1 MKNSGKRYAIYR
13 EHIKIGVREMDI
25 KTMLEASIEVNGM
38 RDKTTV
44 TLSQILD
51 RKIAIMQKEEYER
64 WKIRN

>member
-1 MKNSGKRYAIYR
+1 
-13 EHIKIGVREMDI
+13 MDI

-51 RKIAIMQKEEYER
+51 KKIAILQKEEYER
-64 WKIRN
+64 WKKRK